1 MFVHERSAVLTHR
14 PLIAVAALT
23 DTAVQLVVRPW
34 VKNGDY
40 WDVFFSFQERAS
52 LAFAAEG
59 FKRPLPEVA
68 MVPKS

>member
-1 MFVHERSAVLTHR
+1 M
-14 PLIAVAALT
+14 IAVAALT
-23 DTAVQLVVRPW
+23 DTAVQIIVRPW

-40 WDVFFSFQERAS
+40 WDVFFSLQERTS

-59 FKRPLPEVA
+59 FKRPLPQVA